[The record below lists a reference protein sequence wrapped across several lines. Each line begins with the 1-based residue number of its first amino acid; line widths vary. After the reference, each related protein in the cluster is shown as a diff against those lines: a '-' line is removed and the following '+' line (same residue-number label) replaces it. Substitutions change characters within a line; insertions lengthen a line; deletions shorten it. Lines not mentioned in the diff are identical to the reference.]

1 MSKKEV
7 SAKDLLK
14 FISKQIDR
22 EEVLRRLRKEK
33 GLTNSYGAQLLYAE
47 KNSITST
54 AKKLVD
60 RLQNINPDTEV
71 YIKLEGEYFKI
82 K

>member
-54 AKKLVD
+54 AEKLVD

-71 YIKLEGEYFKI
+71 YIKLE
-82 K
+82 